1 MNNYFIY
8 GIYNNDNLL
17 YIGSTNNFYK
27 RKITHLCNIKKNNT
41 NSKIKLYQY
50 IKNNNL
56 TINIKL
62 LFSNNCT
69 KDEIAII
76 ETEYIKINK
85 PLLNQ
90 RQAIKLTTRYIL
102 RDYQKKKYLYYKELK
117 RLNKINYD

>member
-27 RKITHLCNIKKNNT
+27 RKITHLCNIKNNNS

-56 TINIKL
+56 TIDIQI
-62 LFSNNCT
+62 LFSSICS

-76 ETEYIKINK
+76 EAEYIKNNK

-90 RQAIKLTTRYIL
+90 RQAIKITTRYIL

-117 RLNKINYD
+117 RLMKINY